1 MLQAGPIKSE
11 SLLKWGLGNYE
22 GNPENPGAIHDVF
35 ARVGGPDE
43 YEVMTD
49 FMIQIN
55 SDNVIIDNVWL
66 WRADHSKTGLIKN
79 SQNPVKTAL

>member
-1 MLQAGPIKSE
+1 
-11 SLLKWGLGNYE
+11 
-22 GNPENPGAIHDVF
+22 
-35 ARVGGPDE
+35 
-43 YEVMTD
+43 MTD